1 MFGRGSL
8 SVAVLGVAACRTT
21 GGSDPDSTTTQT
33 PPTSVPVET
42 TTTAPGTTTSSAPP
56 TDEPTREW
64 ARVDLGFVSAYVIV
78 RAGEAAVIDTGTQ
91 GSADAI
97 EAVLSQLGSRW
108 EDLSHVILTHSHGD
122 HIGSLDAVL
131 TSASAAVAYAGA
143 ADIPA
148 ISSPRPVGAVDDG
161 DSVFD
166 LQVIAT
172 PGHTPGHISLL
183 DPTLRVL
190 FAGDAINGDNG
201 NVAGPNPQFTPDM
214 DTAFRSVEVLAA
226 LDYDAILF
234 GHGEPATEDAVAQV
248 AALTG

>member
-21 GGSDPDSTTTQT
+21 GEPDPNPTTTQT
-33 PPTSVPVET
+33 PPTSTPIET
-42 TTTAPGTTTSSAPP
+42 TTTAPESTTSSAAPSNGA
-56 TDEPTREW
+56 TSEW
-64 ARVDLGFVSAYVIV
+64 ARVDLGFVSAYIVV

-91 GSADAI
+91 GSAEAI
-97 EAVLSQLGSRW
+97 ESVLMQLGSRW

-131 TSASAAVAYAGA
+131 SSADAAVVYAGV

-148 ISSPRPVGAVDDG
+148 ISSPRPLEAVDDG

-166 LQVIAT
+166 LRVIAT

-201 NVAGPNPQFTPDM
+201 AVAGPNPQFTPDM
-214 DTAFRSVEVLAA
+214 DTAFRSVDVLAT
-226 LDYDAILF
+226 LDYDTIVF
-234 GHGEPATEDAVAQV
+234 GHGEPTTEDAVAQV

>member
-21 GGSDPDSTTTQT
+21 GESDPNPTTTQT
-33 PPTSVPVET
+33 PPTSTPVET
-42 TTTAPGTTTSSAPP
+42 ATTAPETTTSSGPP
-56 TDEPTREW
+56 TDAATREW
-64 ARVDLGFVSAYVIV
+64 ARVDLGFVSAYVVV

-97 EAVLSQLGSRW
+97 ESVLAQLGSRW
-108 EDLSHVILTHSHGD
+108 EDLAHVILTHSHPD
-122 HIGSLDAVL
+122 HIGSLEAVL
-131 TSASAAVAYAGA
+131 TSATDAVAYAGS

-148 ISSPRPVGAVDDG
+148 ISSPRQVEAVDDG
-161 DSVFD
+161 DSIFD

-201 NVAGPNPQFTPDM
+201 SVAGPNPQFTPDM
-214 DTAFRSVEVLAA
+214 DTAFQSVDVLAA
-226 LDYDAILF
+226 LDYDTILF
-234 GHGEPATEDAVAQV
+234 GHGDPTTEDAVAQV
-248 AALTG
+248 AALSG